1 MVDSIEFGMDSS
13 YLALH
18 CGARGS
24 SEPAFP
30 SSSVLSLDAL
40 RIDQQ
45 ITIRHVDRLLHGPQQ
60 GRYERTPQRSHVREA
75 LFTVQRQRVR
85 HPAGD
90 RERQIRTKFAQA
102 RADTGGR

>member
-60 GRYERTPQRSHVREA
+60 GRPERGRQGLQVGRSELDGRVGNRTDAVRAA
-75 LFTVQRQRVR
+75 LEGG
-85 HPAGD
+85 A
-90 RERQIRTKFAQA
+90 RE
-102 RADTGGR
+102 